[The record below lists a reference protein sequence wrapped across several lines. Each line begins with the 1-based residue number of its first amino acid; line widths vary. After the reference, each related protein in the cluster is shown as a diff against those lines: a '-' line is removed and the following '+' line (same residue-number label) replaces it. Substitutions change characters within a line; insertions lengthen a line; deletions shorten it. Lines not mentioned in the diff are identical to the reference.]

1 MSQDDFDS
9 VSINVSGIGGG
20 YDPLY
25 GPTPPLITVDPGLF
39 INGPVWSTSGT
50 GPTWTTTG
58 TSGSWILDDTT
69 LTETRPSGKLT
80 LQGEDADIEINGRS
94 LMQILDGIEQRLGLL
109 KTHESMEAEWAEL
122 RAIGDQYRA
131 KLAEIENK
139 VKMWDTLKR

>member
-9 VSINVSGIGGG
+9 VSINVSGIEGG
-20 YDPLY
+20 YEPGY
-25 GPTPPLITVDPGLF
+25 GPTPPTITIGSPVYTSVT
-39 INGPVWSTSGT
+39 GPVW
-50 GPTWTTTG
+50 TTG
-58 TSGSWILDDTT
+58 TNGLTWQTDDHDFTN
-69 LTETRPSGKLT
+69 TRPSGKLT

-109 KTHESMEAEWAEL
+109 KIQEDMEAEWEEL

-139 VKMWDTLKR
+139 TKMWDTLKK